1 MCAFKQKKNS
11 VFKITK
17 LKYLREGNNS
27 ILYDSL
33 KDRENRELTMDGYYL
48 SFWNDIDIVWLKDI
62 AMFKYQSFATRD
74 ISSLQLNI
82 KW

>member
-1 MCAFKQKKNS
+1 MPKKCVHSNRKKKLS
-11 VFKITK
+11 VKITK

-48 SFWNDIDIVWLKDI
+48 SF
-62 AMFKYQSFATRD
+62 
-74 ISSLQLNI
+74 
-82 KW
+82 